1 MGDYKLAAF
10 DMDGTLLNSNKVI
23 SDKTLEMIREAA
35 RQGREIVLST
45 GRGLAELTEYLEHL
59 PEVRYLNSVS
69 GSMVY
74 DCWEKKI
81 IYSEMLPV
89 ETIRRLLELSKMEDT
104 MVHMLSLDSVV
115 QRESIERMEDF
126 GMGIYR
132 PMFEK
137 VADICENIYDWYE
150 ANPRPMGKCNLYHLN
165 PECRRRTEERVT
177 EAGLAVSAVYAEKT
191 SLEITAAKANKGS
204 GLLHLCEHLG
214 IAPEE
219 VIAVGDA
226 DNDIDMLKVAGL
238 AVAMGN
244 ASGQIKELADVV
256 VADCDHDGCAQV
268 IEEYLL
274 DD

>member
-23 SDKTLEMIREAA
+23 SERTLEMIREAV
-35 RQGREIVLST
+35 RRGKEIVLST
-45 GRGLAELTEYLEHL
+45 GRGLAELTEHLERL

-74 DCWEKKI
+74 DCKEKKL
-81 IYSEMLPV
+81 IYSEMLSV
-89 ETIRRLLELSKMEDT
+89 DTIRHLLELSKMEDT
-104 MVHMLSLDSVV
+104 MVHMLSMDSVV

-132 PMFEK
+132 PMFEQ

-150 ANPRPMGKCNLYHLN
+150 ANPKPMGKCNLYHRDT
-165 PECRRRTEERVT
+165 ECRSRTEERLAK
-177 EAGLAVSAVYAEKT
+177 AGLPVTAVYSETT
-191 SLEITAAKANKGS
+191 SLEVTAAKANKGS

-244 ASGQIKELADVV
+244 ASEQIKELADVV

-274 DD
+274 ND